1 LLGVVLIY
9 RAFGRWKMNNRE
21 IIGIDVGEYRLL
33 SERFEFMSEDDTRE
47 IPKYILTT
55 RKNTIKRIFSEAVKS
70 ELTDFQGELLRE
82 RYFENMKITDISEK
96 HGVSRQQVY
105 KTLKAATDKLYSVLK
120 YAYLCGFSLVDLPKS
135 FDQIINNISEEN

>member
-1 LLGVVLIY
+1 
-9 RAFGRWKMNNRE
+9 MNNRD

-33 SERFEFMSEDDTRE
+33 SEKFEFMSEDDTRE

-55 RKNTIKRIFSEAVKS
+55 RKNTIKKIFSEAVKS

>member
-1 LLGVVLIY
+1 
-9 RAFGRWKMNNRE
+9 MDNMD

-33 SERFEFMSEDDTRE
+33 SERFEFMSEDDTKE

-96 HGVSRQQVY
+96 HGISRQQVY
-105 KTLKAATDKLYSVLK
+105 KMLKAATDKLYSVLK

>member
-1 LLGVVLIY
+1 MDNMG
-9 RAFGRWKMNNRE
+9 

-33 SERFEFMSEDDTRE
+33 SERFEFMSEDDTKE

-55 RKNTIKRIFSEAVKS
+55 RKNTIKRILFEAVKS

-96 HGVSRQQVY
+96 HGISRQQVY

>member
-1 LLGVVLIY
+1 
-9 RAFGRWKMNNRE
+9 MDNRD

-55 RKNTIKRIFSEAVKS
+55 RKNTIKRIFFEAVKS

>member
-1 LLGVVLIY
+1 
-9 RAFGRWKMNNRE
+9 MNNRD

-33 SERFEFMSEDDTRE
+33 SEKFEFMTEDDTRE

-55 RKNTIKRIFSEAVKS
+55 RKNTIKKIFSEAVKS
-70 ELTDFQGELLRE
+70 ELTDFQGEILRD
-82 RYFENMKITDISEK
+82 RYFDNMKINDISAK

-120 YAYLCGFSLVDLPKS
+120 YAYLCGFSLVDLPKN

>member
-1 LLGVVLIY
+1 
-9 RAFGRWKMNNRE
+9 MNNRD

-33 SERFEFMSEDDTRE
+33 SEKFEFMSEDDTRE

-55 RKNTIKRIFSEAVKS
+55 RKNTIKKIFSEAVKS

-82 RYFENMKITDISEK
+82 RYFENLKITDISEK
-96 HGVSRQQVY
+96 HDVSRQQVY

-120 YAYLCGFSLVDLPKS
+120 YAYLCGFSLVDLPKN

>member
-1 LLGVVLIY
+1 
-9 RAFGRWKMNNRE
+9 MNNRD

-33 SERFEFMSEDDTRE
+33 SERFEFVSEDDTRE

-55 RKNTIKRIFSEAVKS
+55 RKNTIKRILSEAVKS

-82 RYFENMKITDISEK
+82 RYFENMKITDISEE

-105 KTLKAATDKLYSVLK
+105 KTLQTATDKLYSVLK

>member
-1 LLGVVLIY
+1 
-9 RAFGRWKMNNRE
+9 MNNMD

-33 SERFEFMSEDDTRE
+33 SEKFELMTEDDTRE

-55 RKNTIKRIFSEAVKS
+55 RKNTIKKIFSEAVKS
-70 ELTDFQGELLRE
+70 ELTDFQGEILRD
-82 RYFENMKITDISEK
+82 RYFDNMKINDISAK

-105 KTLKAATDKLYSVLK
+105 KTLKTATDKLYSVLK
-120 YAYLCGFSLVDLPKS
+120 YAYLCGFSLVDLPKN

>member
-1 LLGVVLIY
+1 
-9 RAFGRWKMNNRE
+9 MDNMD

-33 SERFEFMSEDDTRE
+33 SERFEFMSEDDAKE

-55 RKNTIKRIFSEAVKS
+55 RKNTIKMIFSEAVKS

-96 HGVSRQQVY
+96 HGISRQQVY

>member
-1 LLGVVLIY
+1 
-9 RAFGRWKMNNRE
+9 MDNRD

-33 SERFEFMSEDDTRE
+33 SERFEFMTEDDTRE

-135 FDQIINNISEEN
+135 FDQIINNISEET

>member
-1 LLGVVLIY
+1 
-9 RAFGRWKMNNRE
+9 MDNRD

-82 RYFENMKITDISEK
+82 RYFKNMKITDISEK

>member
-1 LLGVVLIY
+1 
-9 RAFGRWKMNNRE
+9 MDNMD

-55 RKNTIKRIFSEAVKS
+55 RKNTIKRIFFEAVKS

-96 HGVSRQQVY
+96 HGISRQQVY

>member
-9 RAFGRWKMNNRE
+9 RAFGRWKMDNMD

-33 SERFEFMSEDDTRE
+33 SERFEFMSEDDAKE

-96 HGVSRQQVY
+96 HGISRQQVY

>member
-1 LLGVVLIY
+1 
-9 RAFGRWKMNNRE
+9 MNNRD

-33 SERFEFMSEDDTRE
+33 SEKFEFMSEDDTRE

-55 RKNTIKRIFSEAVKS
+55 RKNTIKKIFSEAVKS

-82 RYFENMKITDISEK
+82 KYFENLKITDISEK
-96 HGVSRQQVY
+96 HGISRQQVY

-120 YAYLCGFSLVDLPKS
+120 YAYLCGFSLVDLPKN

>member
-1 LLGVVLIY
+1 
-9 RAFGRWKMNNRE
+9 MDNRD
-21 IIGIDVGEYRLL
+21 IIGIDVGEYKLL

-55 RKNTIKRIFSEAVKS
+55 RKNTIKRIFFEAVKS

>member
-1 LLGVVLIY
+1 
-9 RAFGRWKMNNRE
+9 MNNMD

-33 SERFEFMSEDDTRE
+33 SEKFELMTEDDTRE

-55 RKNTIKRIFSEAVKS
+55 RKNTIKKIFSEAVKS
-70 ELTDFQGELLRE
+70 ELTDFQGEILRD
-82 RYFENMKITDISEK
+82 RYFDNMKINDISAK

-105 KTLKAATDKLYSVLK
+105 KTLKTATDKLYSVLK
-120 YAYLCGFSLVDLPKS
+120 YAYLCGFSLVDLPKD

>member
-1 LLGVVLIY
+1 
-9 RAFGRWKMNNRE
+9 MNNRD

-33 SERFEFMSEDDTRE
+33 SEKFEFLTADDTRE

-55 RKNTIKRIFSEAVKS
+55 RKNTIKKIFSEAVKS
-70 ELTDFQGELLRE
+70 ELTDFQGEILRE
-82 RYFENMKITDISEK
+82 KYFENMKITDISEK

-120 YAYLCGFSLVDLPKS
+120 YAYLCGFSLVDLPKN

>member
-1 LLGVVLIY
+1 
-9 RAFGRWKMNNRE
+9 MNNRD

-33 SERFEFMSEDDTRE
+33 SEKFEFMTEDDIRE

-55 RKNTIKRIFSEAVKS
+55 RKNTIKKIFSEAVKS
-70 ELTDFQGELLRE
+70 ELTDFQGEILRE
-82 RYFENMKITDISEK
+82 KYFDNMKINDISAK

-105 KTLKAATDKLYSVLK
+105 KTLKASTDKLYSVLK
-120 YAYLCGFSLVDLPKS
+120 YAYLCGFSLVDLPKN

>member
-1 LLGVVLIY
+1 
-9 RAFGRWKMNNRE
+9 MNTMD

-33 SERFEFMSEDDTRE
+33 SEKFELMTEDDTRE

-55 RKNTIKRIFSEAVKS
+55 RKNTIKKIFSEAVKS
-70 ELTDFQGELLRE
+70 ELTDFQGEILRD
-82 RYFENMKITDISEK
+82 RYFDNMKINDISAK

-105 KTLKAATDKLYSVLK
+105 KTLKTATDKLYSVLK
-120 YAYLCGFSLVDLPKS
+120 YAYLCGFSLVDLPKN

>member
-1 LLGVVLIY
+1 
-9 RAFGRWKMNNRE
+9 MNNRD

-33 SERFEFMSEDDTRE
+33 SEKFEFMSEDDTRE

-55 RKNTIKRIFSEAVKS
+55 RKNTIKRIFFEAVKS

-82 RYFENMKITDISEK
+82 RYFENLKITDISEK

-120 YAYLCGFSLVDLPKS
+120 YAYLCGFSLVDLPKN

>member
-1 LLGVVLIY
+1 
-9 RAFGRWKMNNRE
+9 MNNRD

-33 SERFEFMSEDDTRE
+33 SEKFEFMTEDDTRE

-55 RKNTIKRIFSEAVKS
+55 RKNTIKKIFSEAVKS
-70 ELTDFQGELLRE
+70 ELTDFQGEILRD
-82 RYFENMKITDISEK
+82 RYFDNMKINDISVK

-120 YAYLCGFSLVDLPKS
+120 YAYLCGFSLVDLPKN

>member
-1 LLGVVLIY
+1 
-9 RAFGRWKMNNRE
+9 MNNRD

-33 SERFEFMSEDDTRE
+33 SERFEFMTEDDTRE

-105 KTLKAATDKLYSVLK
+105 KTLKTATDKLYSVLK

-135 FDQIINNISEEN
+135 FDQIINNINEEN

>member
-1 LLGVVLIY
+1 
-9 RAFGRWKMNNRE
+9 MNNRN

-33 SERFEFMSEDDTRE
+33 SEKFEFMTEDDTRE

-55 RKNTIKRIFSEAVKS
+55 RKNTIKKIFSEAVKS

-82 RYFENMKITDISEK
+82 RYFENLKITDISEK

-120 YAYLCGFSLVDLPKS
+120 YAYLCGFSLVDLPKN

>member
-1 LLGVVLIY
+1 
-9 RAFGRWKMNNRE
+9 MDNMD

-33 SERFEFMSEDDTRE
+33 SERFEFMSEDDTKE

-96 HGVSRQQVY
+96 HGISRQQVY

>member
-1 LLGVVLIY
+1 
-9 RAFGRWKMNNRE
+9 MDNRD

-33 SERFEFMSEDDTRE
+33 SERFEFMTEDDTRE

-82 RYFENMKITDISEK
+82 RYFKNMKITDISEK

>member
-1 LLGVVLIY
+1 
-9 RAFGRWKMNNRE
+9 MNNMD

-33 SERFEFMSEDDTRE
+33 SEKFEFMTEDDTRE

-55 RKNTIKRIFSEAVKS
+55 RKNTIKKIFSEAVKS
-70 ELTDFQGELLRE
+70 ELTDFQGEILRD
-82 RYFENMKITDISEK
+82 RYFDNMKINDISAK

-105 KTLKAATDKLYSVLK
+105 KTLKTATDKLYSVLK
-120 YAYLCGFSLVDLPKS
+120 YAYLCGFSLIDLPKN

>member
-1 LLGVVLIY
+1 
-9 RAFGRWKMNNRE
+9 MDNRD

-105 KTLKAATDKLYSVLK
+105 KTLKSATDKLYSVLK

>member
-1 LLGVVLIY
+1 
-9 RAFGRWKMNNRE
+9 MDNMD

-33 SERFEFMSEDDTRE
+33 SERFEFVSEDDTRE

-55 RKNTIKRIFSEAVKS
+55 RKNTIKRILSEAVKS

-96 HGVSRQQVY
+96 HGISRQQVY

>member
-1 LLGVVLIY
+1 
-9 RAFGRWKMNNRE
+9 MNNRD

-33 SERFEFMSEDDTRE
+33 SEKFEFMTEDDTRE

-55 RKNTIKRIFSEAVKS
+55 RKNTIKKIFSEAVKS
-70 ELTDFQGELLRE
+70 ELTDFQGEILRD
-82 RYFENMKITDISEK
+82 RYFDNMKTNDISAK

-105 KTLKAATDKLYSVLK
+105 KTLKTATDKLYSVLK
-120 YAYLCGFSLVDLPKS
+120 YAYLCGFSLVDLPKN

>member
-1 LLGVVLIY
+1 
-9 RAFGRWKMNNRE
+9 MNNRD

-33 SERFEFMSEDDTRE
+33 SEKFEFMTEDDTRE

-55 RKNTIKRIFSEAVKS
+55 RKNTIKKIFSEAVKS

-82 RYFENMKITDISEK
+82 RYFENLKITDISEK

-120 YAYLCGFSLVDLPKS
+120 YAYLCGFSLVDLPKN
-135 FDQIINNISEEN
+135 FDQIINNIREEN

>member
-1 LLGVVLIY
+1 MDNMG
-9 RAFGRWKMNNRE
+9 

-33 SERFEFMSEDDTRE
+33 SERFEFMSEDDTKE

-96 HGVSRQQVY
+96 HSISRQQVY

>member
-1 LLGVVLIY
+1 
-9 RAFGRWKMNNRE
+9 MNNRN

-33 SERFEFMSEDDTRE
+33 SEKFEFMSEDDTRE

-55 RKNTIKRIFSEAVKS
+55 RKNTIKRIFFEAVKS
-70 ELTDFQGELLRE
+70 ELTDFQRELLRE
-82 RYFENMKITDISEK
+82 KYFENLKITDISEK
-96 HGVSRQQVY
+96 HGISRQQVY

-120 YAYLCGFSLVDLPKS
+120 YAYLCGFSLVDLPKN

>member
-1 LLGVVLIY
+1 
-9 RAFGRWKMNNRE
+9 MNNRD

-33 SERFEFMSEDDTRE
+33 SEKFEFMSEDDTRE

-55 RKNTIKRIFSEAVKS
+55 RKNTIKKIFSEAVKS
-70 ELTDFQGELLRE
+70 ELTDFQGEILRE
-82 RYFENMKITDISEK
+82 KYFDNMKINDISAK

-120 YAYLCGFSLVDLPKS
+120 YAYLCGFSLVDLPKN

>member
-1 LLGVVLIY
+1 
-9 RAFGRWKMNNRE
+9 MDNRD
-21 IIGIDVGEYRLL
+21 IIGIDDGEYRLL

-82 RYFENMKITDISEK
+82 RYFKNMKITDISEK

>member
-1 LLGVVLIY
+1 
-9 RAFGRWKMNNRE
+9 MDNRD
-21 IIGIDVGEYRLL
+21 IIGIDVGEYKLL
-33 SERFEFMSEDDTRE
+33 SERFEFMTEDDTRE

-105 KTLKAATDKLYSVLK
+105 KTLKTATDKLYSVLK

>member
-1 LLGVVLIY
+1 
-9 RAFGRWKMNNRE
+9 MNYGD

-33 SERFEFMSEDDTRE
+33 SEKFEFMTEDDTRE

-55 RKNTIKRIFSEAVKS
+55 RKNTIKRIFFEAVKS
-70 ELTDFQGELLRE
+70 ELTEFQGELLRE

-96 HGVSRQQVY
+96 HGISRQQVY

-120 YAYLCGFSLVDLPKS
+120 YAYLCGFSLVDLPKD

>member
-1 LLGVVLIY
+1 
-9 RAFGRWKMNNRE
+9 MNNRD

-33 SERFEFMSEDDTRE
+33 SEKFEFMSEDDTRE

-55 RKNTIKRIFSEAVKS
+55 RKNTIKRIFFEAVKS

-82 RYFENMKITDISEK
+82 RYFENLKITDISEK
-96 HGVSRQQVY
+96 HGISRQQVY

-120 YAYLCGFSLVDLPKS
+120 YAYLCGFSLVDLPKN